1 MLLARCSWLLA
12 HPAGWL
18 ARGWLVRVTG
28 VREDPDALGELSP
41 SSRLGDGA
49 SRRRLSS
56 PWGCLDAAGR
66 LVPPVSSGGSGEG
79 ASSAGLAASSKL
91 SDLLTP
97 GHT

>member
-41 SSRLGDGA
+41 SSRLVVGA
-49 SRRRLSS
+49 GRRLLG
-56 PWGCLDAAGR
+56 PRRCAGTV
-66 LVPPVSSGGSGEG
+66 L
-79 ASSAGLAASSKL
+79 
-91 SDLLTP
+91 LLTLSNAL
-97 GHT
+97 